1 MIGACCL
8 LPNLGAEEGHDW
20 AGLRRHP
27 AVRVA
32 ARLWSHL
39 FSADAWLCRP
49 SASTPSPSPADS
61 PAPAAGAAAAASVAG
76 RLRLERQRCGAL
88 WPAAL
93 GDPAP
98 EPAYAW
104 IEPAEGAVPWLATRT
119 LAETSEAALGLALV
133 GPGPDRV
140 ARVHD
145 KAFALAEARRGSLL
159 SSELESL
166 PIALDPGELEDPEA
180 ALHRI
185 EAWVRDWPAWTGGRF
200 TLKPRLGSSGRG
212 RVAGVGGSADASARE
227 SIRSAIPRLARRG
240 GAILEPWLARRCDLS
255 ACVHLP
261 PPEAGRSPPTLL
273 GSLEQILS
281 PSGGFRGHSGEL
293 DARGRVYSGHREDE
307 AVRTSSVWLAERA
320 RDQGFFGPC
329 GVDAFTY
336 LEGARERLRPAV
348 ELNARATMGL
358 VSLGLVRRA
367 LPLVRERLDL
377 AGAARRGFLLALLS
391 EPPSASA
398 DGDGTRDGGGGD
410 GQARAIEDHAGHGV
424 IRLSLAAEGDCEGPW
439 PTLFFGPDRSMLRE
453 AHRTVMGC

>member
-8 LPNLGAEEGHDW
+8 LPNLGAEEGRDW
-20 AGLRRHP
+20 EGLRRHP

-49 SASTPSPSPADS
+49 SASSTSEPIP
-61 PAPAAGAAAAASVAG
+61 
-76 RLRLERQRCGAL
+76 LERRRCGDL

-98 EPAYAW
+98 GPAYAW
-104 IEPAEGAVPWLATRT
+104 LEPAEGSVPWLPTRT
-119 LAETSEAALGLALV
+119 LAETSERVLGLPLA
-133 GPGPDRV
+133 GPDPDRV

-145 KAFALAEARRGSLL
+145 KAFALAEARSGGLL
-159 SSELESL
+159 SPGLEGL

-185 EAWVRDWPAWTGGRF
+185 EACVHSWPAWTGGRF

-212 RVAGVGGSADASARE
+212 RVAGVGVGGPARE
-227 SIRSAIPRLARRG
+227 AIRSAIPRLAQRG
-240 GAILEPWLARRCDLS
+240 GAILEPWLDRRCDLS
-255 ACVHLP
+255 ACIYLP
-261 PPEAGRSPPTLL
+261 PPEAGATPPTLL
-273 GSLEQILS
+273 GSLEQIVS
-281 PSGGFRGHSGEL
+281 PGGGFRGHCGEL

-320 RDQGFFGPC
+320 RTQGFFGPC

-336 LEGARERLRPAV
+336 LETCVEGDRERLRPAL

-367 LPLVRERLDL
+367 LPLVRDRLGL
-377 AGAARRGFLLALLS
+377 AGDARRGFLLALLP
-391 EPPSASA
+391 EPASASA
-398 DGDGTRDGGGGD
+398 NGVRGGAGA
-410 GQARAIEDHAGHGV
+410 QARAIAARAGDGV
-424 IRLSLAAEGDCEGPW
+424 IRLSLAAGDHHEEPP
-439 PTLFFGPDRSMLRE
+439 PTLFFGPDQRSLRE
-453 AHRTVMGC
+453 AHRAVTGC